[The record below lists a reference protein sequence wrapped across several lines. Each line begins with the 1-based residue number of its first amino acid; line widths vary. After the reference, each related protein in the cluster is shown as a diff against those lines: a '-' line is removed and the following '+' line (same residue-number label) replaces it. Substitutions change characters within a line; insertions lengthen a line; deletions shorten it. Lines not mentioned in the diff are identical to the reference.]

1 MPLLSF
7 DIVKRYRGFS
17 LDCRAS
23 FDSGI
28 TAVFGRS
35 GSGKTTLLNCLAGLG
50 KPDAGHIEFDG
61 ETLYSSSPKSNAPPE
76 RRRFGY
82 VFQDAALFPHLDVLG
97 NIQYGYKLTP
107 RDRRRLEPDRLIEL
121 LQLSALLDRSIIDL
135 SGGEKQ
141 RVALARALAASP
153 RMLLLDEPLASLD
166 AAFKGVIIRY
176 LKSIRA
182 ELGIPMVYVSH
193 SMSEVLALTDSVLV
207 LSDGTAAAHG
217 PTGSVLVHPDVSALA
232 DYASLENLLEATVT
246 RVDEEHGLATLRLG
260 NVDLFAPDVSAAP
273 GSTVTVSIRAGE
285 IILALDVPT
294 RISARNVV
302 AGTVEEV
309 HTRGSRVLVYVDVGV
324 RVVVEITPLAKES
337 LGIAPRQRVY
347 MIIKSTSVGIL
358 EPRQLT
364 APHPA

>member
-1 MPLLSF
+1 MSMLSF

-17 LDCRAS
+17 LDCRAA

-35 GSGKTTLLNCLAGLG
+35 GSGKTTLLNCLAGLST
-50 KPDAGHIEFDG
+50 PDSGRIEFEG
-61 ETLYSSSPKSNAPPE
+61 ETLYSSSPRRNAPPE

-97 NIQYGYKLTP
+97 NILYGYRLTP
-107 RDRRRLEPDRLIEL
+107 GERRRLEPDRLIEL
-121 LQLSALLDRSIIDL
+121 LRLSPLLGRSVSDL

-182 ELGIPMVYVSH
+182 ELGTPMVYVSH
-193 SMSEVLALTDSVLV
+193 SMSEVLALTDNVLV
-207 LSDGTAAAHG
+207 LSDGAAAAHG
-217 PTGSVLVHPDVSALA
+217 PTASVLVHPDVSALA
-232 DYASLENLLEATVT
+232 DYASLENLLEAAVT
-246 RVDEEHGLATLRLG
+246 RVDEDNGLAALRLG
-260 NVDLFAPDVSAAP
+260 NVELFAPDVAAEP
-273 GSTVTVSIRAGE
+273 GSTVTVSIRAGD

-302 AGTVEEV
+302 QGTVEEV
-309 HTRGSRVLVYVDVGV
+309 YARGSRVLVYVDVGV
-324 RVVVEITPLAKES
+324 RIVVEITPLAKEN
-337 LGIAPRQRVY
+337 LGIAPRQQVY
-347 MIIKSTSVGIL
+347 LIVKSTSVGVL
-358 EPRQLT
+358 EPR
-364 APHPA
+364 P